1 MGSLRG
7 CPGAAL
13 APLLLLGFPVLC
25 LAGLREP
32 GPTIDGRPLASCTLR
47 EKERRAFICRAPQA
61 APGSVLTWYLDGR
74 RQEANCSAAGTASS
88 TLTITAR
95 RTDRELNC
103 SVTDPA
109 SNDTANASVLLDVQY
124 KPEILRAD
132 ARYEEVD
139 DAGLL
144 LVLFVLVQANPPA
157 SITWVDQDG
166 RIVANASE
174 FLLLDTKHYP
184 GLANHSLHVHLGRAA
199 TNLSVSAANSLGIT
213 TTSLLP
219 PGLLDAHVELPFL
232 GVAVGS
238 ALALSAL
245 LGLGSLAACLACR
258 RAKPVP
264 GKSQAGGSPG
274 AGTWACSSA
283 PAGSRAPG
291 HGRSLT
297 PSLPQDSLDLHRFL
311 PAGPSTCRPQARACP
326 GRTGPCRLI
335 CDSESSHRST
345 EPPLGMWKP
354 REGSGPCRT
363 PLSSV
368 REYRQVWSHSQWLG
382 ASTKFPV

>member
-109 SNDTANASVLLDVQY
+109 SSDTANASVLLDVQY

-264 GKSQAGGSPG
+264 GLPGSASVP
-274 AGTWACSSA
+274 
-283 PAGSRAPG
+283 PSRAE
-291 HGRSLT
+291 HLQT
-297 PSLPQDSLDLHRFL
+297 
-311 PAGPSTCRPQARACP
+311 PSTC
-326 GRTGPCRLI
+326 L
-335 CDSESSHRST
+335 
-345 EPPLGMWKP
+345 P
-354 REGSGPCRT
+354 RENRSLPPDLRLGELTQEHRATPGDVEAKGGQRT
-363 PLSSV
+363 LQNTLVLSEGVQTGLVPFPMAGRIYKVPSMSSD
-368 REYRQVWSHSQWLG
+368 EIWL
-382 ASTKFPV
+382 

>member
-1 MGSLRG
+1 MGSLGG

-25 LAGLREP
+25 LAAGLREP

-47 EKERRAFICRAPQA
+47 EEERRAFTCRAPRA

-74 RQEANCSAAGTASS
+74 RQEANCSAAGTAGS

-95 RTDRELNC
+95 RADRELNC
-103 SVTDPA
+103 SVTHPA
-109 SNDTANASVLLDVQY
+109 SGATANASVLLDVQY

-144 LVLFVLVQANPPA
+144 LLLFVLVQANPPA

-166 RIVANASE
+166 RVVANASE

-184 GLANHSLHVHLGRAA
+184 GLANHSLHVHLGSAA
-199 TNLSVSAANSLGIT
+199 TNLSVSAANSLGVT
-213 TTSLLP
+213 TASLLP
-219 PGLLDAHVELPFL
+219 PGLLDAHVELPLL

-258 RAKPVP
+258 RAKPAP
-264 GKSQAGGSPG
+264 GLPGSASLPPRTEHTQTPNTCLPRENRSLPPNLRLG
-274 AGTWACSSA
+274 ELTQEDRGKAARHLDPTWAEKLLL
-283 PAGSRAPG
+283 R
-291 HGRSLT
+291 
-297 PSLPQDSLDLHRFL
+297 
-311 PAGPSTCRPQARACP
+311 
-326 GRTGPCRLI
+326 
-335 CDSESSHRST
+335 
-345 EPPLGMWKP
+345 
-354 REGSGPCRT
+354 
-363 PLSSV
+363 PLSSPAADPGDV
-368 REYRQVWSHSQWLG
+368 EAKGGQRTLQTPLVLSEGAQTGLVPFPMAWRIYKVPSMSSDEIWL
-382 ASTKFPV
+382 

>member
-1 MGSLRG
+1 MGSLGG

-13 APLLLLGFPVLC
+13 APLLLLGFPALC

-47 EKERRAFICRAPQA
+47 EEERRAFTCRAPRA

-95 RTDRELNC
+95 RADRELNC
-103 SVTDPA
+103 SVTHPA
-109 SNDTANASVLLDVQY
+109 SGATANASVLLDVQY
-124 KPEILRAD
+124 KPEILHAD

-144 LVLFVLVQANPPA
+144 LLLFVLVQANPPA

-166 RIVANASE
+166 RVVANASE

-184 GLANHSLHVHLGRAA
+184 GLANHSLHVHLGSAA
-199 TNLSVSAANSLGIT
+199 TNLSVSAANSLGVT
-213 TTSLLP
+213 TASLLP
-219 PGLLDAHVELPFL
+219 PGLLDAHVELPLL

-258 RAKPVP
+258 RAKP
-264 GKSQAGGSPG
+264 
-274 AGTWACSSA
+274 
-283 PAGSRAPG
+283 APG
-291 HGRSLT
+291 LPGST
-297 PSLPQDSLDLHRFL
+297 SLPPSRTEHTQT
-311 PAGPSTCRPQARACP
+311 PSTC
-326 GRTGPCRLI
+326 L
-335 CDSESSHRST
+335 
-345 EPPLGMWKP
+345 P
-354 REGSGPCRT
+354 RENRSLPPNLRLGELTQEDRGKAPRHLDPT
-363 PLSSV
+363 WAEKLLLRPLSSPAADPGDV
-368 REYRQVWSHSQWLG
+368 EAKGGQRTLQTPLVLSEGAQTGLVPFPMAWRIYKVPSMSSDEIWL
-382 ASTKFPV
+382 

>member
-13 APLLLLGFPVLC
+13 TPLLLLGFPVLC

-47 EKERRAFICRAPQA
+47 EEERRAFTCRAPRA

-95 RTDRELNC
+95 RADRELNC
-103 SVTDPA
+103 SMTHPA
-109 SNDTANASVLLDVQY
+109 SGATANASVLLDVQY

-144 LVLFVLVQANPPA
+144 LLLFVLVQANPPA

-166 RIVANASE
+166 RVVANASE

-184 GLANHSLHVHLGRAA
+184 GLANHSLHVHLGSAA
-199 TNLSVSAANSLGIT
+199 TNLSVSAANSLGVT
-213 TTSLLP
+213 TASLLP
-219 PGLLDAHVELPFL
+219 PGSLL
-232 GVAVGS
+232 
-238 ALALSAL
+238 
-245 LGLGSLAACLACR
+245 
-258 RAKPVP
+258 
-264 GKSQAGGSPG
+264 
-274 AGTWACSSA
+274 
-283 PAGSRAPG
+283 SRHPR
-291 HGRSLT
+291 HSRT
-297 PSLPQDSLDLHRFL
+297 EHTQT
-311 PAGPSTCRPQARACP
+311 PSTC
-326 GRTGPCRLI
+326 L
-335 CDSESSHRST
+335 
-345 EPPLGMWKP
+345 P
-354 REGSGPCRT
+354 RENRSLPPNLHLGELTQEERGKAPRHLDPT
-363 PLSSV
+363 WAEKLLLRPLSSPAADPGDV
-368 REYRQVWSHSQWLG
+368 EAKGGQRTLQTPLVLSEGAQTGLVPFPMAWRIYKVPSMSSDEIWL
-382 ASTKFPV
+382 